1 MARINRRQRRNSR
14 GFTLVEILLVIG
26 IIVVLGGAIGIAA
39 FRRAQ
44 AGANKKTA
52 GLMVSR
58 VSQQI
63 DIFYTDM
70 NRYPEEDGLKELRQK
85 PEDEKEAKKW
95 NGPYLEKTPVDP
107 WGEELK
113 YEKVE
118 LSEDETSKPYHVWST
133 GPDKED
139 GTEDDIKNWSDEE
152 EDNE

>member
-1 MARINRRQRRNSR
+1 MACKNRRQRRNSQ

-44 AGANKKTA
+44 VGANKKTA
-52 GLMVSR
+52 GLLVNTVGR
-58 VSQQI
+58 QI
-63 DIFYTDM
+63 ELFYADL
-70 NRYPEEDGLKELRQK
+70 NRYPEEDGLKELRKK

-95 NGPYLEKTPVDP
+95 NGPYLEKMPVDP
-107 WGEELK
+107 WGENLK
-113 YEKVE
+113 YEKIE
-118 LSEDETSKPYHVWST
+118 LSQDDTGKPYHVWST

-152 EDNE
+152 DDE

>member
-1 MARINRRQRRNSR
+1 MVRKNRRQRRNSR

-52 GLMVSR
+52 GLLVNT
-58 VSQQI
+58 VCKQI
-63 DIFYTDM
+63 ELFHADM
-70 NRYPEEDGLKELRQK
+70 NRYPEDDGLNELRKK

-95 NGPYLEKTPVDP
+95 NGPYLENQPVDP
-107 WGEELK
+107 WGQELK

-118 LSEDETSKPYHVWST
+118 LTEDETDKPYHVWST

-139 GTEDDIKNWSDEE
+139 GTDDDIKNWSDTD
-152 EDNE
+152 ED